1 MAEGEAELAGKIRQ
15 AWSNDP
21 IVDDGIGSSLILQSW
36 GGELSMIVY
45 PGEISS
51 SFHPCKGNGKSNNK
65 HTKPLRSSKCVF
77 SPPAKVRV
85 SRF

>member
-21 IVDDGIGSSLILQSW
+21 TVDDGIGSSLILQFW

-45 PGEISS
+45 PGKISS
-51 SFHPCKGNGKSNNK
+51 SFHPCKGKSNNK

-77 SPPAKVRV
+77 SPPARARV